1 MQNLIA
7 GRLNL
12 HGFFKP
18 YILTNKQS
26 NPFEGLY
33 EEYFSMNKILFFIM
47 LCIITF
53 LILYL
58 KKSFIE
64 SNIAA
69 FEILEER
76 GELGIWHIFTTL
88 QYFSIPV
95 VYLYKFT
102 VTAFILWIGCFLFG
116 YKVIY
121 SKLWGLTM
129 LAEIIFFIPEI
140 LKTLWFILVQSDP
153 NIWDVRAFYP
163 LSLMH
168 FFDYEMLNN
177 AWHYPLKALNLFEV
191 AYWFFL
197 VYGVCFLS
205 GKKLKTSYI
214 IVFSSYVF
222 WFLAWLGYYVI
233 IYK

>member
-1 MQNLIA
+1 MV
-7 GRLNL
+7 
-12 HGFFKP
+12 
-18 YILTNKQS
+18 
-26 NPFEGLY
+26 
-33 EEYFSMNKILFFIM
+33 
-47 LCIITF
+47 CIITF

-76 GELGIWHIFTTL
+76 GELGIWHIFNAL

-102 VTAFILWIGCFLFG
+102 VVAFILWIGCFLFG
-116 YKVIY
+116 YKVYY
-121 SKLWGLTM
+121 SHLWGLAM
-129 LAEIIFFIPEI
+129 LAETIFFVPEI
-140 LKTLWFILVQSDP
+140 LKTFWFILVQSDP
-153 NIWDVRAFYP
+153 TIWDVRAFYP

-168 FFDYEMLNN
+168 FVNYENVNN

-191 AYWFFL
+191 VYWIFL
-197 VYGVCFLS
+197 VYGVYYLS
-205 GKKLKTSYI
+205 GKKLKISFF

-222 WFLAWLGYYVI
+222 WFIAWLGYYVI